1 MLKSRLSSN
10 VSYFDVFVILN
21 KNTLIVVK
29 RDVDF
34 ENCRII
40 KTFIDKSKINMH
52 IIFIENNQNNFED
65 FRRFFS
71 INATDFYSIFKT
83 ILYFDNKSNIQKF
96 VRFAIDV

>member
-1 MLKSRLSSN
+1 MLKSRFFSN

-21 KNTLIVVK
+21 KDTLIVVK

-34 ENCRII
+34 ENYRII
-40 KTFIDKSKINMH
+40 KTSIDKSKINMH
-52 IIFIENNQNNFED
+52 IIFMNNNQNNFEN

-71 INATDFYSIFKT
+71 INAIDFYNILKT

-96 VRFAIDV
+96 VRLAIDV